1 MRTDFGPKTTGL
13 PTPIVVVGSYDENNR
28 PNAMTAA
35 WTGICASVPPAVMVC
50 INENHQTAAN
60 IRQCN
65 EFTVHVPGSDQVT
78 ATDYYGISSGKAE
91 DKFSHT
97 GHTISPSS
105 RVHAPIINEFPIVM
119 ECRVHSRLQMGPGM
133 VLVGEILNLSVD
145 DDYLKTDSKGQP
157 AIDFA
162 KVAPFIY
169 NQADATYHT
178 IGAPLAKAFSE
189 GKKGTD

>member
-13 PTPIVVVGSYDENNR
+13 PTPIVVIGSYDENNR

-35 WTGICASVPPAVMVC
+35 WPGICASVPPAVMVC
-50 INENHQTAAN
+50 
-60 IRQCN
+60 
-65 EFTVHVPGSDQVT
+65 
-78 ATDYYGISSGKAE
+78 
-91 DKFSHT
+91 
-97 GHTISPSS
+97 
-105 RVHAPIINEFPIVM
+105 IINEFPIVM
-119 ECRVHSRLQMGPGM
+119 ECRVHSRLQMGSGM
-133 VLVGEILNLSVD
+133 VLVGKIINLSVA
-145 DDYLKTDSKGQP
+145 DDYLKTDSKDQP